1 MDEGINTFIDVY
13 ESDEFEGGV
22 YGPKRDGEYAPGGGN
37 PVDEILPILADPDAP
52 PIMSRPDTMLEKY
65 RHPVTY
71 FKAALGMVLLREQV
85 LGPERFD
92 PAFRRFVA
100 AWAFKHPT
108 PVDFFR
114 AMDSEAGEDLSWFW
128 RGWFYNNWQ
137 LDLAA
142 TAIKPFPDKAPFK
155 GSLVTVQSLDKMV
168 MPVTLRVTFADG
180 KSRDIRLPAETWI
193 RQASTNVPVIS
204 DSPVVKAVLDPDH
217 KLPDKDRKN
226 NEVAA
231 R

>member
-1 MDEGINTFIDVY
+1 
-13 ESDEFEGGV
+13 
-22 YGPKRDGEYAPGGGN
+22 
-37 PVDEILPILADPDAP
+37 
-52 PIMSRPDTMLEKY
+52 MLEKY

-92 PAFRRFVA
+92 PAFRRFIA

-108 PVDFFR
+108 PADFFR
-114 AMDSEAGEDLSWFW
+114 AMDSETGEDLSWFW

-168 MPVTLRVTFADG
+168 MPATLRVTFADG

-193 RQASTNVPVIS
+193 RQASTNVPVVT